1 MALRIRTVIGK
12 PRRNKYS
19 TMFRLTLE
27 PIWNPEKQKAQ
38 RVSAEP
44 LKTMVPPESKET
56 KILINNSRYLGVK
69 KFIKVVLKA
78 VPIVSVLLAA
88 TFAFNVSQNSY
99 SIAALMNSE
108 TSLRRLLSFVETR
121 YVCNGSGISSREI

>member
-1 MALRIRTVIGK
+1 
-12 PRRNKYS
+12 
-19 TMFRLTLE
+19 MFRLTLE

-38 RVSAEP
+38 RVAAKP

-56 KILINNSRYLGVK
+56 KSLINNFRYLGVK
-69 KFIKVVLKA
+69 KFMKVVLKA

-88 TFAFNVSQNSY
+88 TFAFYASQNSY
-99 SIAALMNSE
+99 SVAALMNSE

-121 YVCNGSGISSREI
+121 YVCNGSGISSSEI